1 VRAKN
6 SVDFPITVNGIFG
19 FSDRSHKNH
28 HSMSDDY
35 LQRLPNWMQ
44 AAGDANSGEIEVLAG
59 GGDLQFGI
67 RYEDPYILVIRDRVR
82 FPDGREGGYVR
93 LVNKGELDGS
103 PGAVIVPVWSGCVVF
118 IRIFR
123 HATRSWEWELPRG
136 FHEAG
141 LSESS
146 NAEKETKEELGVGVV
161 SVRNLGGFNANTGL
175 LTGTIGAYAAEL
187 AANPLDSGT
196 PELAES
202 IRDVRL
208 VPLASLEEF
217 IREAPVR
224 CGISL
229 AALLL
234 YLNRAKRTP

>member
-1 VRAKN
+1 M
-6 SVDFPITVNGIFG
+6 NG
-19 FSDRSHKNH
+19 
-28 HSMSDDY
+28 DY
-35 LQRLPNWMQ
+35 LRRLPVWMRTP
-44 AAGDANSGEIEVLAG
+44 GDANSGEVQVLAPE
-59 GGDLQFGI
+59 GDPQFGI

-93 LVNKGELDGS
+93 LVNQGELDGS

-141 LSESS
+141 FSESS
-146 NAEKETKEELGVGVV
+146 NAEKETREELGVGVV
-161 SVRNLGGFNANTGL
+161 SVQHLGGFNANTGL

-196 PELAES
+196 LEVAES

-217 IREAPVR
+217 IRQAPVR

-234 YLNRAKRTP
+234 YLNRSKPIP